1 MLSRLTPAFLPA
13 LLVSAVL
20 AGQSADTSNLVR
32 ESATFLTTG
41 GIAEGN
47 NPINIFATEG
57 GDSVTG
63 IPFDEFIEIF
73 NTARAEGRG
82 GVIDFDNPVYGDPI
96 LDYDRTGVRAFIQ
109 AQVRGQS
116 FDSQAEA
123 QAAIE
128 AARSLAYDSGV
139 VDRSARGPVINR
151 LDPSLDDPS
160 PGAPG
165 EDILFDKTI
174 GLFGHAGERRLVL
187 RRGPQHYMEGDLASR
202 EAPASENL
210 QTVNDNYFTHVARS
224 TYGDG
229 GRPGPLPVSLP
240 FSRNGGMTD
249 LLIDPRDNVT
259 AVGFVLLSAGNFQ
272 YWQGLGAL
280 PDNTENKRVLV
291 EFSDG
296 STDLLTSTTLDSSG
310 GGDTFFGIRAPEG
323 TSIVRL
329 KMRVIGRNWR
339 TRTFLDDF
347 AFVTEPSAPFIAS
360 APEVRGSA
368 GAPFYHRL
376 LTAQEPEEVTLE
388 GLPAGLAFDADTG
401 LISGIP
407 AETGDYA
414 VAVTLTNEVGT
425 TEEVI
430 DFHIGPSVDGEQV
443 PRILSVPEIAVTVG
457 RELAPAPVVTSLDD
471 AVLPGELNYFT
482 LVFRLGDDGTR
493 TLLPLEATG
502 LGIAAGVFS
511 GTPDQPAQVGTYE
524 IEVFVTNDHGG
535 DRAATLL
542 NIFPVVPGPNF
553 AGDEATDLM
562 WRDNASGR
570 VYTLNAQ
577 GNFLDAEGAFGMRPQ
592 WVPRDAGLTVE
603 TSTFLGT
610 GDLDGNNHTDIVART
625 PGTGHI
631 DFRYF
636 HAGDTA
642 AQTHR
647 VDELSGGWEV
657 LMAGDMRG
665 DGHLSFLWHRPA
677 THDYDIWHMVDRDLR
692 WSGILFADGIAREF
706 VLDGDFDGDGTR
718 DLLFRRSPGVYELVN
733 IRILTGTGLVD
744 YTSETFSMPSPDW
757 KPHMAADLT
766 GNGAD
771 DLLWKNHY
779 SGEVTAW
786 IMSGAVVP
794 ADARASAGENND
806 SDAPAD
812 ALPGITVL
820 PFGTRF
826 EVLAAL
832 DVDEDQR
839 NDLIL
844 QHRET
849 RTLHL
854 MLMDGPAPKAP
865 LITLD
870 IDGEHLEIVAAG
882 DYNADKREDL
892 LVRNTATGEVR
903 FKLMGPSGV
912 AESHKLGVF
921 GDNIKFITPRIL
933 SSNLTPPTGR
943 DAPVPPWTQAT
954 PLGDRFFHLE
964 GFGTFYDPPGG
975 GWIYHEDHG
984 IIGVAGDSPES
995 IWLIDYALG
1004 WFWTN
1009 TSIYPWM
1016 YYPNPIQTT
1025 WIYYARG
1032 TKNPRWLYF
1041 HAFAEWITD
1050 EELLEFL

>member
-1 MLSRLTPAFLPA
+1 MLPRLKPAFLPA
-13 LLVSAVL
+13 LLLPAVL
-20 AGQSADTSNLVR
+20 AGQSADTSNFVR

-41 GIAEGN
+41 SIAAGN

-57 GDSVTG
+57 GEFAAG
-63 IPFDEFIEIF
+63 IPFDEFMELF
-73 NTARAEGRG
+73 TAARAEGRG
-82 GVIDFDNPVYGDPI
+82 GVIDFDNPVYGDPV
-96 LDYDRTGVRAFIQ
+96 LDYDRTGVRAFVEG
-109 AQVRGQS
+109 QVRGRS

-123 QAAIE
+123 QAAIDK
-128 AARSLAYDSGV
+128 ARALAYESGI

-165 EDILFDKTI
+165 EEILFDKTV

-187 RRGPQHYMEGDLASR
+187 RRGPRHYMEGDLASR

-240 FSRNGGMTD
+240 FSRNGGITD

-280 PDNTENKRVLV
+280 PDNTDNKRVHV

-329 KMRVIGRNWR
+329 KMRAIGRNWR

-347 AFVTEPSAPFIAS
+347 AFVTEPSAPFVAG
-360 APEVRGSA
+360 AREVRGSA
-368 GAPFYHRL
+368 GAAFYHRL
-376 LTAQEPEEVTLE
+376 LTAQEPDEVTLD
-388 GLPAGLAFDADTG
+388 GLPPGLAFAADTG
-401 LISGIP
+401 LIFGTP
-407 AETGDYA
+407 VEPGDYA
-414 VAVTLTNEVGT
+414 VTVTLTNEVGT
-425 TEEVI
+425 TEDTVH
-430 DFHIGPSVDGEQV
+430 FHIGPSVQEERV

-457 RELAPAPVVTSLDD
+457 RELTPAQVVTSLDGT
-471 AVLPGELNYFT
+471 VLPGELNYFT
-482 LVFRLGDDGTR
+482 LVYRIGDDGTR

-502 LGIAAGVFS
+502 LGIGAGVFS
-511 GTPDQPAQVGTYE
+511 GTPDQPAQVGTYD
-524 IEVFVTNDHGG
+524 IEVFVTNESGG
-535 DRAATLL
+535 DRATTVL

-570 VYTLNAQ
+570 VYTLNAR
-577 GNFLDAEGAFGMRPQ
+577 GNYLDGDGMFSVRSHWIPH
-592 WVPRDAGLTVE
+592 DTGLTVE
-603 TSTFLGT
+603 ATTFLGT

-631 DFRYF
+631 DFRFF

-642 AQTHR
+642 RAHR

-665 DGHLSFLWHRPA
+665 DGHLSLLWHRPA
-677 THDYDIWHMVDRDLR
+677 THDYDIWHIVDRDLR

-706 VLDGDFDGDGTR
+706 VLHGDFDGDGTR
-718 DLLFRRSPGVYELVN
+718 DLLFRLSPGVYELVN
-733 IRILTGTGLVD
+733 IRILTGTGVVD
-744 YTSETFSMPSPDW
+744 YVSESFAMPSSEW

-766 GNGAD
+766 GDGSD

-786 IMSGAVVP
+786 IMSGVTVP
-794 ADARASAGENND
+794 ADARPPAAQNNEND
-806 SDAPAD
+806 SPGT
-812 ALPGITVL
+812 ALPGVTLL

-849 RTLHL
+849 RNLHL

-865 LITLD
+865 LVTLD
-870 IDGEHLEIVAAG
+870 ADGEHLEVVAAG

-892 LVRNTATGEVR
+892 LVRNTATGEVE
-903 FKLMGPSGV
+903 FFLMGPSGI
-912 AESHKLGVF
+912 AGRHTLGVF
-921 GDNIKFITPRIL
+921 GDGVEMITPRVL
-933 SSNLTPPTGR
+933 SRDLTPPPGR

-954 PLGDRFFHLE
+954 PLGGRFFHLD

-975 GWIYHEDHG
+975 GWIYHDDHG
-984 IIGVAGDSPES
+984 VIGVAGDDPEGF
-995 IWLIDYALG
+995 WLIDFDLG

-1009 TSIYPWM
+1009 TSVYPWM
-1016 YYPNPIQTT
+1016 YYPNPLQNT
-1025 WIYYARG
+1025 WIYFARG
-1032 TKNPRWLYF
+1032 TRNPRWLYF
-1041 HAFAEWITD
+1041 NAFGEWITD